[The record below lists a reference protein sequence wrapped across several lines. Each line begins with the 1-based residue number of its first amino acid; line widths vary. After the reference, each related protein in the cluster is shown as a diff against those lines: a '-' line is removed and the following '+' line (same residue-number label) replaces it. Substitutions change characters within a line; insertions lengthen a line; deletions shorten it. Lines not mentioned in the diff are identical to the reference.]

1 MGFTEKYLALRGGN
15 VGKTTTQSAQTTTTQ
30 PKQTTQA
37 TAQSTTK
44 QSAPAQQKSTQ
55 ATQAGNDFTAKYL
68 AAKSAGQ
75 ATAPAA
81 SVPTFT
87 PALPTTP
94 AAPAQQQTVAQRIG
108 NAAETV
114 GKGASDFLSSVISGG
129 DVAWGGL
136 FGALSAV
143 DEATANAANSVKKFI
158 TGDKSESEPFVSPFR
173 EYAQYHNEKA
183 AETLGE
189 ATEGRGK
196 VGQKVMSTGQAIGNM
211 LAMSSLGALG
221 QGTGAGI
228 GATFGT
234 SEAALGA
241 GAAQKG
247 LTAVSNAAAR
257 LGNEIL
263 THGTNAAIS
272 IGSGGQT
279 YLKAVNS
286 GAEQGKAL
294 QNAILAGLI
303 EYESNKMFSG
313 TPLEDTGEK
322 GYVTKLIEYTA
333 DKLGKSEALASFLN
347 SAVGKGASIAL
358 DKIGEGLEE
367 VIAEIGDP
375 IAERITW
382 NPQAD
387 LATIDEI
394 VDAFE
399 GGILLS
405 TMMSGGEAVID
416 NAVKIAQRAQGNAT
430 PAPVNAGARQTSAE
444 GNLTPAANGTN
455 LDAKNGLQN
464 VQAKTPANA
473 APAAQQA
480 ANITPQGVETAKGFD
495 AQQTTPYNWSGGLS
509 AQAQNAINR
518 VKAGEAL
525 TVEEMLAIPEIEEAE
540 RQSNAEP
547 TINLPNREQVRQSGI
562 DAARKLGSYSGKDAK
577 GNDLFNGKVRQ
588 EHRMDIVLG
597 LPGSGKSSIYSNPLS
612 QKYGERIIDTDDFR
626 AYIPEYNG
634 LNSAAV
640 DQEASLI
647 KNAIFDEALS
657 RGDNILLSMVGDNYE
672 KTLRKIERYEEL
684 GYEVHLHLN
693 ELPNSKSLGRSVTR
707 YLTDE
712 AHRYVPVAY
721 VAGIG
726 DAPTQTFLRLIGQE
740 GRYGQIETD
749 RGGAQVSRG
758 AGVGGSERTGNAGS
772 PDSGKARARIAS
784 YDWYNNDVE
793 KGRPARLILSSAQEF
808 TTRDGNNGD
817 HGNATGAA
825 QAGFNVPHG
834 EQVPTQNRTVTDS
847 TYLTDEEAAEMQ
859 PQPHE
864 RISEGQSIERARQQF
879 YADENGNVTH
889 LDDTIRALLEKET
902 WLGEDQDAAHLAMQQ
917 LIERSRAERANGGEV
932 SEETARQIQDLAR
945 AIEHIGGTLAGQ
957 SLQARQKWVNTPSD
971 IITRAEHIL
980 ENAREHTNTQEV
992 LDTITDLALDF
1003 DDAMDAESWD
1013 DVADVIRRTSRLRR
1027 TGSFFTNQWSRTMEN
1042 ALDHVVEQAADG
1054 DESAREFLENHAA
1067 NGLVAIAQ
1075 DYAPVT
1081 RANALLT
1088 IRRNAMLSKLNTT
1101 MRNLVSNNVFDPI
1114 DSVSRNLS
1122 VPIDVLLSRATG
1134 TRSVAGDAS
1143 WFSAAKRRGS
1153 IDGLERSILEVG
1165 LDVDATG
1172 ERGRYEN
1179 GAQRT
1184 FSMNGG
1190 TVSRLLS
1197 TWEKHLGYR
1206 LYSTDQFQKGGIDAE
1221 IQRGLDE
1228 LYERGLITDE
1238 TLRNGGATEALY
1250 RTFQDETQLSK
1261 LSINARRALNSVQYN
1276 GHDLHLGDI
1285 AIPFA
1290 QVPAN
1295 LGTRALEYSPVGL
1308 ANGIFQLGHV
1318 LTAARNG
1325 NLTAAQQA
1333 RAVQSIGRGM
1343 NGTALI
1349 ACATALALKGILHVA
1364 DVGGDEDKDK
1374 KALERQSGVNGTQI
1388 NLSALARWER
1398 GESTEWRDGDVL
1410 HTIGYLDPL
1419 NAQLTTGALIA
1430 QDYANDDG
1438 TPSELLKDTL
1448 EGTIQSV
1455 LDIPVMST
1463 LKDTADAYHYS
1474 TSGTEG
1480 GKLIDA
1486 GMSLLSGQVA
1496 SIIPNSIKGI
1506 AQGTDRY
1513 QRDQYSEKS
1522 VAGQTW
1528 DAIRASFPGA
1538 REELPAKLDSYGRP
1552 LENSDMLL
1560 NFINSNVSPG
1570 AYNRYRRP
1578 QQEVTQEL
1586 DRLNGKTGDNGVYPS
1601 RAAPNAVTNDGVKI
1615 ELSKTEKRD
1624 FQRTAGREFLDFAN
1638 AIIGGEMYD
1647 ELTDKQK
1654 ADALSSAVVYANA
1667 KARQDV
1673 IEAHGG
1679 EYTLSG
1685 EAHTVEKAIEA
1696 GDAGIDPSEYF
1707 VLKAV
1712 HDEINSDTSLT
1723 AAEKATKFASYLN
1736 STPWLDDAGRARAQ
1750 ELLTYSSGFRAEAND
1765 KALAAEESGIPLDV
1779 WNEYHRATSA
1789 MTADKDANGKTIA
1802 GSKKA
1807 KVVEYINGMD
1817 ISADQK
1823 DQLYL
1828 DAGYAAK
1835 DLGKTPW
1842 HE

>member
-15 VGKTTTQSAQTTTTQ
+15 VGKTIAQSAQTTTTQ

-87 PALPTTP
+87 PAMPTTP
-94 AAPAQQQTVAQRIG
+94 AAPAATTATKQAQPEQSVWERIKNTLFGTGKQYGGSLSNAAGVAADAVGGTAMSSVYKDQVEMLDRQIAALENLLRDPTMTAQDIKEANEALAQAREQRAIYANAVRSGENTAREVYKISDDLARSGAQDIERAKEGASTLGKIGIDVFSQGAQMGADALLGIGTGVGTLGMMGARTFGAGAQEARQNGANLQQSVLYGMG
-108 NAAETV
+108 NAAVEVLTEKMFDGLAGLY
-114 GKGASDFLSSVISGG
+114 GKGAADDIVKGAINRLTQNEAARRALNVAASATGESVEELVSGL
-129 DVAWGGL
+129 VNP
-136 FGALSAV
+136 AL
-143 DEATANAANSVKKFI
+143 
-158 TGDKSESEPFVSPFR
+158 
-173 EYAQYHNEKA
+173 KA
-183 AETLGE
+183 IYN
-189 ATEGRGK
+189 GK
-196 VGQKVMSTGQAIGNM
+196 
-211 LAMSSLGALG
+211 
-221 QGTGAGI
+221 GI
-228 GATFGT
+228 GQNY
-234 SEAALGA
+234 SELE
-241 GAAQKG
+241 
-247 LTAVSNAAAR
+247 AR
-257 LGNEIL
+257 DVL
-263 THGTNAAIS
+263 
-272 IGSGGQT
+272 
-279 YLKAVNS
+279 YDM
-286 GAEQGKAL
+286 
-294 QNAILAGLI
+294 LI
-303 EYESNKMFSG
+303 
-313 TPLEDTGEK
+313 
-322 GYVTKLIEYTA
+322 
-333 DKLGKSEALASFLN
+333 
-347 SAVGKGASIAL
+347 
-358 DKIGEGLEE
+358 
-367 VIAEIGDP
+367 
-375 IAERITW
+375 
-382 NPQAD
+382 
-387 LATIDEI
+387 
-394 VDAFE
+394 
-399 GGILLS
+399 GGIL
-405 TMMSGGEAVID
+405 GGVGGGVEVVRDART
-416 NAVKIAQRAQGNAT
+416 NQGNAT

-444 GNLTPAANGTN
+444 GNLTPAANGAN
-455 LDAKNGLQN
+455 LGAKNGLQN
-464 VQAKTPANA
+464 AQAQTPANA

-525 TVEEMLAIPEIEEAE
+525 TVEEMLAIPEVAEAE
-540 RQSNAEP
+540 RQSGGAQ
-547 TINLPNREQVRQSGI
+547 TIDLPNREGVIQSGYKT
-562 DAARKLGSYSGKDAK
+562 ASQLGSYSGDGK
-577 GNDLFNGKVRQ
+577 FNGPVRQ

-597 LPGSGKSSIYSNPLS
+597 LPGSGKSSVFTNPLS
-612 QKYGERIIDTDDFR
+612 QKYGSRVIDTDDYR
-626 AYIPEYNG
+626 GYIPEYNG
-634 LNSAAV
+634 LNSGAV
-640 DQEASLI
+640 HKEASVIRDMVL
-647 KNAIFDEALS
+647 NDALA
-657 RGDNILLSMVGDNYE
+657 RGDNVLLSVIGDNVD
-672 KTLRKIERYEEL
+672 TLRAKIEAYNAL
-684 GYEVHLHLN
+684 GYDVHLHLN
-693 ELPNSKSLGRSVTR
+693 ELPSEKSLGRVLTR
-707 YLTDE
+707 YLEDE
-712 AHRYVPVAY
+712 GHRYVPLRMAAEFQNKPTETYQILTKGGVNY
-721 VAGIG
+721 GGEENGRRIG
-726 DAPTQTFLRLIGQE
+726 E
-740 GRYGQIETD
+740 
-749 RGGAQVSRG
+749 VSRG
-758 AGVGGSERTGNAGS
+758 ASVGGSARAGNAQA
-772 PDSGKARARIAS
+772 ARGGEAGARIAS

-793 KGRPARLILSSAQEF
+793 RGQPARLIESSEQQNV
-808 TTRDGNNGD
+808 TGGDVKTD

-825 QAGFNVPHG
+825 QAGFSVSHS
-834 EQVPTQNRTVTDS
+834 EAVPTQNRTVTDS

-971 IITRAEHIL
+971 IITRAERIL

-1054 DESAREFLENHAA
+1054 DESAQEFLENHAA

-1261 LSINARRALNSVQYN
+1261 MTIGFRRALNGFKYN

-1308 ANGIFQLGHV
+1308 ANGMFQLGQV
-1318 LTAARNG
+1318 LTAAHNG
-1325 NLTAAQQA
+1325 TLTAAQQA

-1374 KALERQSGVNGTQI
+1374 KSLERQSGVNGTQI

-1430 QDYANDDG
+1430 QDYATDDG
-1438 TPSELLKDTL
+1438 TPSKLLKDTL

-1455 LDIPVMST
+1455 LDIPVMNT
-1463 LKDTADAYHYS
+1463 LKDVAEAFHYS
-1474 TSGTEG
+1474 TSATLG
-1480 GKLIDA
+1480 GKIYDA
-1486 GMSLLSGQVA
+1486 GMSFLGGQVA

-1528 DAIRASFPGA
+1528 DAIRASIPGA

-1552 LENSDMLL
+1552 LENNDMLL

-1570 AYNRYRRP
+1570 AYNRYQRP

-1586 DRLNGKTGDNGVYPS
+1586 DRLNDKTGDNGVYPS

-1685 EAHTVEKAIEA
+1685 EARTVEKAIEA

-1842 HE
+1842 H